1 MTHWARA
8 RSTHNQILLGKG
20 RKRKREGE
28 GVKRRTSLSPFLV
41 HDAMTAFATADGLAW
56 FNLVFGAT
64 IWKNGG
70 CGIFFFSRDSKEVG
84 GECVM
89 NGIVCVHR
97 VCTRNSLI

>member
-70 CGIFFFSRDSKEVG
+70 CGIFFFQSRFEGSWRRMCNERY
-84 GECVM
+84 
-89 NGIVCVHR
+89 R
-97 VCTRNSLI
+97 VCASGVHA